1 MFRKFAMA
9 TAFVLATA
17 VPAFA
22 GQCGDAP
29 IPPDLS
35 GVNGATATLAQMKD
49 AIKDFKGFMASSD
62 QYQACLVADLKAK
75 KAAAAKAKDPKPVDP
90 SVISAT
96 NAKIQANQAEKVKLG
111 KELNTQIVAY
121 QKAHKKS

>member
-1 MFRKFAMA
+1 MA
-9 TAFVLATA
+9 AAFVLATA
-17 VPAFA
+17 APAFA

-29 IPPDLS
+29 IPPDMS
-35 GVNGATATLAQMKD
+35 SVNGATATLAQMKD
-49 AIKDFKGFMASSD
+49 AIKDFKTFMAASD
-62 QYQACLVADLKAK
+62 QYQACLVADLNAK

-90 SVISAT
+90 AIVTAT
-96 NAKIQANQAEKVKLG
+96 NQEIAANQAEKVKLG

>member
-17 VPAFA
+17 APAFA

-35 GVNGATATLAQMKD
+35 NVNGATASLTQMKD
-49 AIKDFKGFMASSD
+49 AIKDFKSFMATSD
-62 QYQACLVADLKAK
+62 QYQACLVADLNAK
-75 KAAAAKAKDPKPVDP
+75 KAAAAKKKDPKPVDP
-90 SVISAT
+90 AIVSAT
-96 NAKIQANQAEKVKLG
+96 DAKIKANQNEKVKLG
-111 KELNTQIVAY
+111 QELNTQIVAY